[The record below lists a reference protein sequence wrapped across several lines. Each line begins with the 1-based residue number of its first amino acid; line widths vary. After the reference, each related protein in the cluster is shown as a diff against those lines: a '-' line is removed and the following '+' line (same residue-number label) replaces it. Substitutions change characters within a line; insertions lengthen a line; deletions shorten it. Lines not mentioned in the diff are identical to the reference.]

1 MWKLELTLTVECV
14 LIQVRGNASILVLLV
29 RVVVVRDVHLPVL
42 HLLLLPPEKRILGL
56 QQFFEKSHL
65 LVVSFEFCSLLPS
78 SRPAKPPEP
87 P

>member
-1 MWKLELTLTVECV
+1 MSSKLTLTVERV
-14 LIQVRGNASILVLLV
+14 LLQVWGNAAVLVLLV
-29 RVVVVRDVHLPVL
+29 GVVVVGDVHLPVL
-42 HLLLLPPEKRILGL
+42 HLLLIPPEKRINVLK
-56 QQFFEKSHL
+56 KSHL